1 MWNFKAVEVSSGKIL
16 RDGEGTAEGAAEGAD
31 KGADEG
37 VDEDLSFILPCV
49 FRTVLDEA
57 AAAAAET
64 EEAAAAPSI
73 SISISIIR
81 VITNSILN
89 IRVSGWNK

>member
-73 SISISIIR
+73 SISIIR